1 MYDLIVAGGGP
12 AGMVSGLL
20 FARAGCRVLVL
31 EKHADFFRDFRG
43 DTVHPS
49 TMEIL
54 QQLGLLDRFLQRP
67 HSRIDGA
74 ELRLAGRDWRIGD
87 LSHLHTPAP
96 FIAMMPQW
104 DFLDFI
110 RDEAVKYAGFRLEM
124 SAPVASFLDD
134 GYRVSGVRLAD
145 GRELQAKLTLAADG
159 RTSLVRSMLPVRTLG
174 SEIDVLWF
182 RLAKAPGNGPG
193 GLRGNVVRGAV
204 LVMIDRNEYW
214 QCAFVIPKG
223 AAADL
228 RNKGIEHVRG
238 AIAAAAP
245 DLDLSGLKAID
256 DLKLLS
262 VTLDRLERWW
272 KPGLLAIGDAAHA
285 MSPIGGVGI
294 NLAVQDAVAAANRL
308 AAPLAAGDPL
318 DRLLGEVQKRR
329 MLPTRVIQAAQKLA
343 QERVIGR
350 LLEPGAPI
358 LDAPVIVKL
367 LDRCPRL
374 RRIPGRLIGLGLRRE
389 RVRSTQSENSYFR

>member
-245 DLDLSGLKAID
+245 DLDLSGLTAID

>member
-1 MYDLIVAGGGP
+1 
-12 AGMVSGLL
+12 MVSGLL

-74 ELRLAGRDWRIGD
+74 ELRLAWRDWRIGD

-110 RDEAVKYAGFRLEM
+110 RDEAVKYAGFRLEL

-245 DLDLSGLKAID
+245 DLDLSGLTAID
-256 DLKLLS
+256 DVKLLS